1 VFPGT
6 RLALGQGCYTAALF
20 KETGAKRAPSVQLQE
35 AGVAWVSSSVTA
47 QSVTTNFDPTKALM
61 QSGTL
66 KRLAGA
72 ACFTILATCTT
83 AVDPTPVASVL
94 LLPPNDSVRVGE
106 IRQLEVQVFDAA
118 NNRLS
123 GRRVHYSSAE
133 PAIATVDTL
142 GVLRGVAIGSVQ
154 LTATVEGKRGSATFK
169 VIAAVDRVA
178 VAPLSGDVPLGSSR
192 QLAANVLDRSGNA
205 IAGRPVTWSS
215 SNSAIATVSVSGL
228 VSAVALG
235 RATITAS
242 VEGKSGTSTIDVVD
256 PVATV
261 RITPLVPPTL
271 RVGGKVQLTATA
283 LNAAGQPLPGRPVN
297 WTSTNPNVASVSTA
311 GEVTA
316 LGVGTSTII
325 AEIDQRQGQVGVTVT
340 LIPIGTVTLAPTT
353 VSMFRGEQRQL
364 TLTST
369 DSTGATITNYQ
380 GRNVVFNSTNLPV
393 VQASAQGVIF
403 AADSGKA
410 NVTATVDQVTSNVVA
425 VTVSLVP
432 VNNITVNPNPGS
444 VKVGLTLQMQA
455 ILRDANGNILIGR
468 PVTWTVSDPSKA
480 TISPAG
486 VLSAIAAGGITVTAT
501 SEGVSGTATVTITP

>member
-1 VFPGT
+1 
-6 RLALGQGCYTAALF
+6 
-20 KETGAKRAPSVQLQE
+20 
-35 AGVAWVSSSVTA
+35 
-47 QSVTTNFDPTKALM
+47 M

-66 KRLAGA
+66 IRLAGA

-83 AVDPTPVASVL
+83 PVDPTPVASVL

-123 GRRVHYSSAE
+123 GRRVHYSSAV

-142 GVLRGVAIGSVQ
+142 GNLRGVAVGQVQ
-154 LTATVEGKRGSATFK
+154 LTATVEGKRGNATFK
-169 VIAAVDRVA
+169 VIPAVDRVA
-178 VAPLSGDVPLGSSR
+178 VAPLSGEIPLGTSR
-192 QLAANVLDRSGNA
+192 QLAANVLDASGNA

-215 SNSAIATVSVSGL
+215 SNSSIATVSVTGL

-235 RATITAS
+235 RVTITAA

-271 RVGGKVQLTATA
+271 RVGGKVQLTATP
-283 LNAAGQPLPGRPVN
+283 LNAAGQPLTGRPVN
-297 WTSTNPNVASVSTA
+297 WTSTNPNVASVSA
-311 GEVTA
+311 SGEVTA

-340 LIPIGTVTLAPTT
+340 LIPIGTVTLTPST

-393 VQASAQGVIF
+393 VQVTAQGVIF
-403 AADSGKA
+403 GADSGKA

-425 VTVSLVP
+425 VTVALVP

-444 VKVGLTLQMQA
+444 VKVGNTLQMQA
-455 ILRDANGNILIGR
+455 ILRDANGNILVGR
-468 PVTWTVSDPSKA
+468 PVVWTVSDTTRA

-486 VLSAIAAGGITVTAT
+486 VISAIGSGTITVTAT
-501 SEGVSGTATVTITP
+501 SEGVSGTATVTVTP

>member
-1 VFPGT
+1 
-6 RLALGQGCYTAALF
+6 
-20 KETGAKRAPSVQLQE
+20 
-35 AGVAWVSSSVTA
+35 
-47 QSVTTNFDPTKALM
+47 M
-61 QSGTL
+61 
-66 KRLAGA
+66 
-72 ACFTILATCTT
+72 
-83 AVDPTPVASVL
+83 
-94 LLPPNDSVRVGE
+94 
-106 IRQLEVQVFDAA
+106 QVFDAA
-118 NNRLS
+118 QNRLQ
-123 GRRVHYSSAE
+123 GRRVHYGSNA
-133 PAIATVDTL
+133 PGIATVDTF
-142 GVLRGVAIGSVQ
+142 GVVHGVALGQ
-154 LTATVEGKRGSATFK
+154 ALLTATVEGKTGTATFK

-178 VAPLSGDVPLGSSR
+178 VAPLSGDIPLGSSR
-192 QLAANVLDRSGNA
+192 QLAANVLDASGVA
-205 IAGRPVTWSS
+205 IAGRIVTWAS
-215 SNSAIATVSVSGL
+215 SNSSIATVSVSGL

-242 VEGKSGTSTIDVVD
+242 VEGKQGTSVIDVVD

-261 RITPLVPPTL
+261 RITPLVPQTL
-271 RVGGKVQLTATA
+271 RVGGKVQLTATP
-283 LNAAGQPLPGRPVN
+283 LNAAGQPLTGRPVN
-297 WTSTNPNVASVSTA
+297 WTSTNPNVASVSSS

-316 LGVGTSTII
+316 LGVGASTII

-340 LIPIGTVTLAPTT
+340 LIPIGTVTLTPSS

-393 VQASAQGVIF
+393 VSVTAQGVIF

-425 VTVSLVP
+425 VTVALVP

-444 VKVGLTLQMQA
+444 VKVGNTLQMQA

-468 PVTWTVSDPSKA
+468 PVAWTVSDATRA

-486 VLSAIAAGGITVTAT
+486 VLSAIGTGTITVTAT
-501 SEGVSGTATVTITP
+501 SEGVSGTATITITP